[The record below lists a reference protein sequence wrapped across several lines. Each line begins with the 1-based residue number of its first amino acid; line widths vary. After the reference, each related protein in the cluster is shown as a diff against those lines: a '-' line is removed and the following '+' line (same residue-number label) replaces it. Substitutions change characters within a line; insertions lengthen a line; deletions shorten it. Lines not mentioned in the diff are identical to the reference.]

1 MAARK
6 HTVILALEQDVNVTL
21 DLTYDAEAEA
31 PYTVNISVLNTA
43 GEKYTLSGTPA
54 VSAPEEP
61 AAAPAATRTTAR
73 TRKAG

>member
-21 DLTYDAEAEA
+21 DLTYDPEAEK
-31 PYTVNISVLNTA
+31 PYTVNLSVLNAA
-43 GEKYTLSGTPA
+43 GEKYTMTGKPA
-54 VSAPEEP
+54 RP
-61 AAAPAATRTTAR
+61 AAKTSAR